1 LFINV
6 LCTYLKYLV
15 NKESYIN
22 ILNVLVTF
30 KDTQTL
36 LLAFYYSSFSFCG
49 HSTCLCHHCL
59 IFFFSHY
66 VHQGVCVCV
75 CVCVCVYLRFITPT
89 PSLFQRSSVSGEKS
103 YMPFVYVIEL
113 ICAIA
118 MTSNLFLELY
128 PLASYPSG
136 SLKDIHLGRRGINST
151 QSHA

>member
-1 LFINV
+1 M
-6 LCTYLKYLV
+6 C
-15 NKESYIN
+15 S
-22 ILNVLVTF
+22 
-30 KDTQTL
+30 L
-36 LLAFYYSSFSFCG
+36 LLRIPRHYFWHFTIALSLSVVIPHACVTTVSFFSF
-49 HSTCLCHHCL
+49 L
-59 IFFFSHY
+59 IMY
-66 VHQGVCVCV
+66 TKGCVCV